1 MVNFV
6 YQPSTM
12 GDMLAIY
19 FEQSLPATHHQKKEN
34 IVFIYHQ
41 DKLIGVNVFQP
52 RTLIN
57 EFQQGVI
64 RRMPQSSIEILNQT
78 FKRLGVNLILPTF
91 HSGFVVAE
99 VQRVDVHPDA
109 DALFVCQVNI
119 GTSLIQIV
127 TNSKKVKPNDR
138 VVVALPGAMLLD
150 GQILQEGM
158 MLKVLSQGMFCSE
171 KTLGISP
178 ETQVGVYLLGTT
190 IAIGKD
196 YYAS

>member
-1 MVNFV
+1 MVNYV

-19 FEQSLPATHHQKKEN
+19 LEQTLPATHHLKKDN
-34 IVFIYHQ
+34 IVLIYHLE
-41 DKLIGVNVFQP
+41 KVIGVNVYQP
-52 RTLIN
+52 RTLIH
-57 EFQQGVI
+57 EFGQGII
-64 RRMPQSSIEILNQT
+64 RRMSHSSIEILNQK
-78 FKRLGVNLILPTF
+78 FKELGFNLILPSF

-99 VQRVDVHPDA
+99 VKGVEIHPDA

-119 GTSLIQIV
+119 GTRVIQIV
-127 TNSKKVKPNDR
+127 TNSKKVKTNDR

-171 KTLGISP
+171 KTLAIHP
-178 ETQVGVYLLGTT
+178 ETQVGVYLLGEKNSL
-190 IAIGKD
+190 GKD
-196 YYAS
+196 FYAS

>member
-52 RTLIN
+52 KTLIN
-57 EFQQGVI
+57 DLQQGVI

>member
-19 FEQSLPATHHQKKEN
+19 FEQSLPATHHQKKES

-52 RTLIN
+52 KTLIN
-57 EFQQGVI
+57 DIQQGVI

-78 FKRLGVNLILPTF
+78 FKRLGVNLILPMF

-158 MLKVLSQGMFCSE
+158 MLKILSQGMFCSE

>member
-1 MVNFV
+1 MVNYV

-19 FEQSLPATHHQKKEN
+19 LEPTLSATHHLKKEN
-34 IVFIYHQ
+34 IVIIYHQ
-41 DKLIGVNVFQP
+41 DKIIGVNVYQP
-52 RTLIN
+52 KTLIN
-57 EFQQGVI
+57 EFGQGII
-64 RRMPQSSIEILNQT
+64 RRMSHSSIENLNQK
-78 FKRLGVNLILPTF
+78 FKQLGANLILPSF

-109 DALFVCQVNI
+109 DALFVCQVNT
-119 GTSLIQIV
+119 GKSVVQIV
-127 TNSKKVKPNDR
+127 TNSKKIKPNDR

-171 KTLGISP
+171 KTLGINP
-178 ETQVGVYLLGTT
+178 ETQIGIYLLGDQ
-190 IAIGKD
+190 IPLGKD
-196 YYAS
+196 FYAS